1 MSRYEFIWQELLVYS
16 RITDLP
22 VLPKS
27 VQCTLRA
34 KHFVMKNPKRKFIWE
49 NVEIFWNSVKAIDL
63 NLRFLFQVE
72 IGFSHLKER
81 KLSIIN
87 TLINVFPDIKEIE
100 VLPPILSSL
109 VFAKGIE
116 KAKTSEG
123 FSYVFKYTHA
133 YKLNP

>member
-1 MSRYEFIWQELLVYS
+1 MLKVTCILLRTLSRP
-16 RITDLP
+16 R
-22 VLPKS
+22 
-27 VQCTLRA
+27 
-34 KHFVMKNPKRKFIWE
+34 FV
-49 NVEIFWNSVKAIDL
+49 IFLKPHISSNFGYKTT
-63 NLRFLFQVE
+63 
-72 IGFSHLKER
+72 LKER